1 MRSPEFRPFPTGVG
15 AQRRPGSSHLPFID
29 VSHPYIRHMGIEI
42 RVFRIFAA
50 AALMALFAAQAQATE
65 AGWALLR
72 DGEHVVLLRHAM
84 APGAADPANFDI
96 EKCSTQRNLSD
107 RGKQQARKIGALF
120 AARAAPT
127 EKVLTSPYCRT
138 NETARLAF
146 GEAED
151 FAQLDPPAAD
161 EGQRKEQLAAVIKEI
176 RDYSGSGNLIM
187 VTHLETIQ
195 ALTGQPAREGEAV
208 IVAPQDDGLRVL
220 GRIIF
225 N

>member
-1 MRSPEFRPFPTGVG
+1 
-15 AQRRPGSSHLPFID
+15 
-29 VSHPYIRHMGIEI
+29 
-42 RVFRIFAA
+42 VFRIFAA
-50 AALMALFAAQAQATE
+50 VMMVLFAAPTQATE

-72 DGEHVVLLRHAM
+72 EGEHVVLLRHAM
-84 APGAADPANFDI
+84 APGAAEPANFDI

-138 NETARLAF
+138 KETARLAF

-151 FAQLDPPAAD
+151 FAPLDPPAVD
-161 EGQRKEQLAAVIKEI
+161 ENQREKQLAAVIEEI
-176 RDYSGSGNLIM
+176 RNYSGSGNLIL

-195 ALTGQPAREGEAV
+195 ALTGQPAREGEAFV
-208 IVAPQDDGLRVL
+208 VAPQEEGLRVL

>member
-1 MRSPEFRPFPTGVG
+1 MS
-15 AQRRPGSSHLPFID
+15 L
-29 VSHPYIRHMGIEI
+29 
-42 RVFRIFAA
+42 
-50 AALMALFAAQAQATE
+50 LAAQAQATE

-84 APGAADPANFDI
+84 APGAADPTNFDV

-127 EKVLTSPYCRT
+127 ELVLTSRYCRT
-138 NETARLAF
+138 RETARLAF
-146 GEAED
+146 DSAQD
-151 FAQLDPPAAD
+151 FAPLDPPATD
-161 EGQRKEQLAAVIKEI
+161 THERKEQLAAILKEI
-176 RDYSGSGNLIM
+176 RDYSGSGNLVM
-187 VTHLETIQ
+187 VTHLETIE

-208 IVAPQDDGLRVL
+208 IVAPQDEGLRVL
-220 GRIIF
+220 GRIVF